1 MTRQQISVYFGH
13 QVEQLAKQLA
23 DQIKQQAQHSP
34 NILTPSQV
42 IVPNGHMQRYLQ
54 LYMAEDQGVCA
65 NVEFPFLEKGLSHY
79 LNLFEQ
85 GSAPAQWS
93 QAELTIRLSALLASE
108 EVLSRSEM
116 SPIARYLAGAVD
128 DNMLIKKRWQLAQR
142 LAVLFI
148 NYELQR
154 PEMVVNWLAGRQQFK
169 PNDLTLAR
177 LEAAQQCLY
186 MQLFG
191 EELESSPF
199 SLFQRYQQINWQ
211 QAKPL
216 DDALHLFTPTR
227 LSAFHRHLLGHLAK
241 WLPVHIYQLN
251 VCCEFW
257 EDMTTDRED
266 AWLESIKTQP
276 IVVKDEQGEVLTD
289 QTDDADSVGGLF
301 FELADYA
308 ENPLLKAWG
317 KPGRES
323 LRLFS
328 QLEDDAVYLNVV
340 FQNQWLASQTQRND
354 GVLHQ
359 LQDSVLYR
367 QPVAPVIRQK
377 AQLKSLQLAQAP
389 SITREVEAVYQNVL
403 YNLQQNPDL
412 QLTDIAILVTD
423 MEKYRFVIEQ
433 VFEAQNQQH
442 PFSLSYALID
452 SSVKIES
459 LFAQAIDGLFDVLEN
474 NFVRSSVFK
483 WLANDCVMEALSL
496 ADDDLAE
503 WLVWARQLGIF
514 SGYNHLYE
522 SPTEEPPENP
532 PENPIEYLA
541 QGNSLSTRFTWQQG
555 LQRLRQS
562 LVNDESINLSHD
574 VTLMGQLGWVLET
587 LSDWHEQF
595 KHPMPAQEWQ
605 RALQLLVSQF
615 VAVPEDWHKEQQVQL
630 AFHDAL
636 EQLQRNSGDQLWSF
650 NDIRQYL
657 DLTFTQISASKG
669 NYLSGGVV
677 CAALQPMRPIPFK
690 ITYVLGMDEKSFP
703 GELYQEALDLTQR
716 SRRLGDINA
725 IENMNYLFLETL
737 MCARE
742 KLYLSYVGHDLVK
755 DESIMPSSTWQQL
768 CSYANKLLD
777 SEAIDLNSY
786 PVTRLPLD
794 SADWQG
800 TKVDAEVSDWW
811 VNYSPADVRR
821 HNFNRVGASTQQQAS
836 QQIELDFQDKQPT
849 ADSEVQVMELAK
861 FLENPVLSYLRQ
873 VGGSSQL
880 IDDELN
886 VEHEPFEL
894 TGLIR
899 HELFEAAVSHY
910 LAAVHEQDS
919 PSLEDTIEQQ
929 YQVMAKQSQVPIQLF
944 ADLNQFSDLH
954 KSTEFISLQDELK
967 DLTPVAGPVVFG
979 EAYHQQTPHRKL
991 PAVTATVENHG
1002 YELSGSWENLYSQD
1016 GVISHQVLV
1025 SSSTAK
1031 KWHKIV
1037 LKPFLFWCMARS
1049 QTELNVADDFQLRVV
1064 FRNKVESYG
1073 FNDLDLGEVQLR
1085 QPEDFRSYLGHLC
1098 LDYSSVAPIN
1108 LPFDVLASLKIYLK
1122 DRNEQIKYKKWRGF
1136 GHYFAVSEV
1145 DLKDN
1150 EKDTIIKKY
1159 IDEAEKWLDSHD
1171 YFEMLKALPLQH
1183 DLQAL
1188 STYRR
1193 RLLPLHVLV
1202 EALK

>member
-1 MTRQQISVYFGH
+1 MTRQQINVYFGH

-154 PEMVVNWLAGRQQFK
+154 PEMVVNWLAGRRQFK
-169 PNDLTLAR
+169 PKDLTLAR
-177 LEAAQQCLY
+177 LEGAQQCLY

-191 EELESSPF
+191 HEQETSPF
-199 SLFQRYQQINWQ
+199 SLFQRYQKVNWQ
-211 QAKPL
+211 EANPVGE
-216 DDALHLFTPTR
+216 ALHLFTPTR

-266 AWLESIKTQP
+266 AWLESIKSQP
-276 IVVKDEQGEVLTD
+276 IVVKGEQGELLID

-328 QLEDDAVYLNVV
+328 QLEDDAVFLNVV
-340 FQNQWLASQTQRND
+340 FQNQWLAGQTQRND

-403 YNLQQNPDL
+403 YNLQQNPNL

-459 LFAQAIDGLFDVLEN
+459 LYAQAIDGLFDVLEN

-514 SGYNHLYE
+514 SGYDHLYD
-522 SPTEEPPENP
+522 SPTEKPPK
-532 PENPIEYLA
+532 NPIEYSE

-615 VAVPEDWHKEQQVQL
+615 VAVPEDWHKEQQVQM

-703 GELYQEALDLTQR
+703 GELYQETLDLTQR

-768 CSYANKLLD
+768 STYANDLLD
-777 SEAIDLNSY
+777 NDSIGLNQY

-794 SADWQG
+794 SADWQESE
-800 TKVDAEVSDWW
+800 VDTGVSDWW

-821 HNFNRVGASTQQQAS
+821 QNPDGQEASIQQQVS
-836 QQIELDFQDKQPT
+836 LQTELDFQDKQPP
-849 ADSEVQVMELAK
+849 ADSAVQVMELAK

-894 TGLIR
+894 TGLLR
-899 HELFEAAVSHY
+899 HELFEAAVSQY
-910 LAAVHEQDS
+910 LAALHEQEQLNLDS
-919 PSLEDTIEQQ
+919 AIQQQ
-929 YQVMAKQSQVPIQLF
+929 YQKMASQSQVPIQLF
-944 ADLNQFSDLH
+944 ADLDQFSDLH
-954 KSTEFISLQDELK
+954 DCTEFISLQDELK
-967 DLTPVAGPVVFG
+967 GLTPVAGPVVFG
-979 EAYHQQTPHRKL
+979 EGHHQQTPHRKL
-991 PAVTATVENHG
+991 PAITATVENYG
-1002 YELSGSWENLYSQD
+1002 FELSGSWENLYSQD

-1049 QTELNVADDFQLRVV
+1049 QTELNVAEDFQLRVV
-1064 FRNKVESYG
+1064 FRDKVESYG
-1073 FNDLDLGEVQLR
+1073 FNDLDLGEVQLS
-1085 QPEDFRSYLGHLC
+1085 QPEDFRGYLGRLC
-1098 LDYSSVAPIN
+1098 LDYSSQTAVN
-1108 LPFDVLASLKIYLK
+1108 LPFDVAKDFTTYRNKREQLIPYLK
-1122 DRNEQIKYKKWRGF
+1122 PSSKAQKIHVFALNPSELSENERV
-1136 GHYFAVSEV
+1136 YFQKTYL
-1145 DLKDN
+1145 DK
-1150 EKDTIIKKY
+1150 
-1159 IDEAEKWLDSHD
+1159 AEKWLDSHD
-1171 YFEMLKALPLQH
+1171 YFEMLKALPLQN

-1188 STYRR
+1188 STYRK

-1202 EALK
+1202 EGLK

>member
-1 MTRQQISVYFGH
+1 MTHQQIHVYFGH
-13 QVEQLAKQLA
+13 QVEQLAQQLA
-23 DQIKQQAQHSP
+23 DQVQLQARRTP
-34 NILTPSQV
+34 NILAPTQV

-54 LYMAEDQGVCA
+54 LFMAEDQGVCA
-65 NVEFPFLEKGLSHY
+65 NVEFPFLEKGLSYY
-79 LNLFEQ
+79 LSLFEQ
-85 GSAPAQWS
+85 ESEQEQWS
-93 QAELTIRLSALLASE
+93 QAELTIRLSALLANE
-108 EVLSRSEM
+108 EILSRTEL

-128 DNMLIKKRWQLAQR
+128 DRMLTQKRWQLAQR

-154 PEMVVNWLAGRQQFK
+154 PEMVVNWLAGQRQFNPQET
-169 PNDLTLAR
+169 TLAQ

-186 MQLFG
+186 LLLFG
-191 EELESSPF
+191 HEQEASPF
-199 SLFQRYQQINWQ
+199 SLFQRYQKVNWQ
-211 QAKPL
+211 QANPVGE
-216 DDALHLFTPTR
+216 ALHLFTPTR
-227 LSAFHRHLLGHLAK
+227 LSAFHRHLLGQLAK

-257 EDMTTDRED
+257 EDMTTNRED
-266 AWLESIKTQP
+266 AWLESIKSQP
-276 IVVKDEQGEVLTD
+276 ILAKDEQGEVLTNPAGEA
-289 QTDDADSVGGLF
+289 TDLDGGLF

-328 QLEDDAVYLNVV
+328 QLQEDAMFLDVV
-340 FQNQWLASQTQRND
+340 FQDQWLADSSQRNE
-354 GVLHQ
+354 GILH
-359 LQDSVLYR
+359 LIQDSILYR
-367 QPVAPVIRQK
+367 EPVAPSIQQK
-377 AQLKSLQLAQAP
+377 SQLKSLQLAQAP

-403 YNLQQNPDL
+403 YNLQQSPDL

-442 PFSLSYALID
+442 RFNLSYALID

-459 LFAQAIDGLFDVLEN
+459 RYAQAIEGLFAVLEN
-474 NFVRSSVFK
+474 NFMRSSVFK
-483 WLANDCVMEALSL
+483 WLTNDCVKEALSL
-496 ADDDLAE
+496 TDDDLAE

-514 SGYNHLYE
+514 SGFDHLYD
-522 SPTEEPPENP
+522 SPAENQAQKPE
-532 PENPIEYLA
+532 
-541 QGNSLSTRFTWQQG
+541 QGSSLSSRFTWQQG

-562 LVNDESINLSHD
+562 LVNDEVINLSHD

-587 LSDWHEQF
+587 LSAWHEQL
-595 KHPMPAQEWQ
+595 KQPMSAPEWQ

-615 VAVPEDWHKEQQVQL
+615 VAVPEEWHKEQQVQL

-636 EQLQRNSGDQLWSF
+636 EQLQQNSGDQLWSF
-650 NDIRQYL
+650 NDIRHYL
-657 DLTFTQISASKG
+657 DLTFTQLSASKG
-669 NYLSGGVV
+669 NYLSGGVI

-768 CSYANKLLD
+768 TTYANDLLD
-777 SEAIDLNSY
+777 HDAIGLNCY

-794 SADWQG
+794 SADWQQSE
-800 TKVDAEVSDWW
+800 VDTEVSDWW

-821 HNFNRVGASTQQQAS
+821 QNPGGQEGSIQQQAS
-836 QQIELDFQDKQPT
+836 LQTELDFQDKQPT
-849 ADSEVQVMELAK
+849 ADSAVQVMELAK

-894 TGLIR
+894 TGLLR

-910 LAAVHEQDS
+910 LAALHEQDQLTLDS
-919 PSLEDTIEQQ
+919 AIQQQ
-929 YQVMAKQSQVPIQLF
+929 YQKMAKQSQVPIQLF

-954 KSTEFISLQDELK
+954 DCTEFISLQDELK

-979 EAYHQQTPHRKL
+979 EGHHQLTPHRKL
-991 PAVTATVENHG
+991 PAITATVENHG
-1002 YELSGSWENLYSQD
+1002 FELSGSWENLYSQD

-1064 FRNKVESYG
+1064 FRDKVVSYG
-1073 FNDLDLGEVQLR
+1073 FNDLDLGEVQLSL
-1085 QPEDFRSYLGHLC
+1085 PEDFRGYLGRLC
-1098 LDYSSVAPIN
+1098 LDYSSEAPIN
-1108 LPFDVLASLKIYLK
+1108 LPFDVAKDFTTYRNKREQLIPYLK
-1122 DRNEQIKYKKWRGF
+1122 PSSKAKKVHVFALNPSELSENERV
-1136 GHYFAVSEV
+1136 YFQKTYL
-1145 DLKDN
+1145 DK
-1150 EKDTIIKKY
+1150 
-1159 IDEAEKWLDSHD
+1159 AEKWLDSHD
-1171 YFEMLKALPLQH
+1171 YFEMLKALPLQY
-1183 DLQAL
+1183 DLQAI

-1202 EALK
+1202 EGLK